1 MHPWPELP
9 RPVGMRRRLTL
20 AWLCLALGALAVSTL
35 FALLLVISR
44 TPLVAHSLSPDF
56 FAGALVMH
64 VNLAVTVWF
73 LAFAAVWWTLTGPA
87 GGWRLAW
94 SGWGLSVAGVCALL
108 LARLAGEH
116 RPVLSNYV
124 PVIDGPVF
132 LAGLT
137 LFFAGIG
144 LVAWRILY
152 ARGEG
157 LAAGA
162 RLAAVIAL
170 LALGVMAGTALL
182 LPDASDYENLF
193 WGGGH
198 LLQFTHTLLL
208 IAAWQVLAG
217 RAGVPAPRL
226 RPAAIFVLAA
236 IPALF
241 APLILFFVPAGSESW
256 RHAWTEVMRWGSW
269 PVAVGFGLWLALAM
283 RCHPAPAA
291 VAWRA
296 ALWLSLCL
304 FAAGLLAG
312 ALIREDNVMVTAHY
326 HGTVGAIT
334 LAFMAVTHHLL
345 ERLGLRPTPVRRLRR
360 QFQLYGGGL
369 LLLILGLFWSGLHG
383 VQRKT
388 PGAAMLDPVQAWG
401 GMLLMGIGG
410 FIGLA
415 ATVWFLW
422 LVLRPLWPAVAGAEP
437 ATRVEKAG

>member
-1 MHPWPELP
+1 MQAWPELP

-20 AWLCLALGALAVSTL
+20 AWLGLALGALAVSTV

-44 TPLVAHSLSPDF
+44 TPLVADSLAHDF

-73 LAFAAVWWTLTGPA
+73 LAFAAVWWTLTRAA

-94 SGWGLSVAGVCALL
+94 GGWALAVAGVCALL
-108 LARLAGEH
+108 LARLVGEH
-116 RPVLSNYV
+116 RAVLSNYV

-144 LVAWRILY
+144 LMAWWTLHG
-152 ARGEG
+152 RGEG

-162 RLAAVIAL
+162 RLAAVVAL
-170 LALGVMAGTALL
+170 LSLGVMGGTALL
-182 LPDASDYENLF
+182 LPEAGDYENLF

-217 RAGVPAPRL
+217 RAGLPAPRL
-226 RPAAIFVLAA
+226 RPAAIFALAA
-236 IPALF
+236 IPALC
-241 APLILFFVPAGSESW
+241 APLILFFVPAGSDAW
-256 RHAWTEVMRWGSW
+256 RQAWTEIMRWGSW
-269 PVAVGFGLWLALAM
+269 PAAVGFGLWLVRAM
-283 RCHPAPAA
+283 WRHPAPDA
-291 VAWRA
+291 AWRA
-296 ALWLSLCL
+296 ALWLSLGL

-326 HGTVGAIT
+326 HGTVGAVT

-345 ERLGLRPTPVRRLRR
+345 ERLGLRPAPARLLRR
-360 QFQLYGGGL
+360 QFRLYGGGL

-388 PGAAMLDPVQAWG
+388 PGTAMLDPLQAWG

-422 LVLRPLWPAVAGAEP
+422 LVLRPLWPAVTGALP
-437 ATRVEKAG
+437 APGAEKAG

>member
-1 MHPWPELP
+1 MQPWPELP
-9 RPVGMRRRLTL
+9 RPLGMRRRLTL
-20 AWLCLALGALAVSTL
+20 AWLGLALGALAVSTV

-44 TPLVAHSLSPDF
+44 TPLVADSLSPDF

-73 LAFAAVWWTLTGPA
+73 LAFAAVWWTLTLPA

-94 SGWGLSVAGVCALL
+94 SGWTLAVAGVCALL

-116 RPVLSNYV
+116 RAVLSNYV

-144 LVAWRILY
+144 LVAWRALQG
-152 ARGEG
+152 RGEG

-162 RLAAVIAL
+162 RLAAVVAL

-182 LPDASDYENLF
+182 LPDAGDYENLF

-217 RAGVPAPRL
+217 RADVPAPRL
-226 RPAAIFVLAA
+226 RPAAIFALAA
-236 IPALF
+236 MPALF
-241 APLILFFVPAGSESW
+241 APLILFFVPAGSEAW
-256 RHAWTEVMRWGSW
+256 RQAWTEVMRWGSW
-269 PVAVGFGLWLALAM
+269 PVAGGFGLWLALAM
-283 RCHPAPAA
+283 RRHPAPETS
-291 VAWRA
+291 AWRA

-326 HGTVGAIT
+326 HGTVGAVT

-345 ERLGLRPTPVRRLRR
+345 ERLGLRRAPGRLLRW
-360 QFQLYGGGL
+360 QFRLYGGGL

-388 PGAAMLDPVQAWG
+388 PGAALPDPVQAWG

-422 LVLRPLWPAVAGAEP
+422 LVLRPLWPAVTGALP
-437 ATRVEKAG
+437 ATRVGRPG